1 MNSRNSSESPKKP
14 PDPNREFD
22 DYAAA
27 ARTLESPQLVWLLGN
42 SLMLGEKYDKWDGRE
57 RRREILRKELTR
69 RAIDPYSFTM
79 EDFRLVFKPR
89 RIKEEEQE
97 QQMRA
102 CIALVQRATG
112 CRPMREVYE

>member
-1 MNSRNSSESPKKP
+1 VNSRENSESPNKP

-27 ARTLESPQLVWLLGN
+27 ARNLETHQLVFLLGN

-57 RRREILRKELTR
+57 KRRGILRSELIR
-69 RAIDPYSFTM
+69 RAIDPYGFTM

-89 RIKEEEQE
+89 HIREEEQE
-97 QQMRA
+97 QQLRA
-102 CIALVQRATG
+102 CINLVQRAVSLAG
-112 CRPMREVYE
+112 VKK